1 MSTLHRSFA
10 QHHPTITTSLG
21 ATDCC
26 AQVALNRSGRVEEI
40 VCETRLWDEVKL
52 VTYAMRRKEGLADYR
67 YFPEPDLPPLV
78 LSEEMIEE
86 VRVGPTHTGIIC
98 ED

>member
-1 MSTLHRSFA
+1 M
-10 QHHPTITTSLG
+10 
-21 ATDCC
+21 
-26 AQVALNRSGRVEEI
+26 NRSGRVEEI

-86 VRVGPTHTGIIC
+86 VRVSPTHTALIC
-98 ED
+98 EDRDQTIVRQQPWLACDGCCG